1 MGETGDQ
8 NSEEMR
14 SLALTP
20 TWSVAT
26 VLTVFVVVSLIVE
39 RSIHRLSNI
48 VKWGLLCFVLWF
60 ASMLYG
66 LGVGSFKVINAESF
80 VSGSWAY
87 SHSVVYLYALLRVD
101 LKGVHM
107 VFDYCLNRYTITVV
121 EMSSDNCF
129 VLLEMGELFGNSFG
143 LVQAVPWLRKTN
155 RKPLLSAV
163 EKMKEELM
171 LLGFISLLLTA
182 TSSTI
187 SNICIPSKFYDSTF
201 APCSR
206 SEIDEETESNSSE
219 GRKLLMS
226 SLFPHA
232 FRRTLN
238 ELNNL
243 NKNTCKEGHEP
254 FVSYEG
260 LEQLHRFIFVMAV
273 THVSYSCLTMLLAV
287 VKIHS
292 WRAWEEQAHM
302 DRSDSL
308 TGELVNLLALL
319 TSVLIVPFCGFKS
332 FDGSLIEYTT
342 ICTAI
347 VSCEIWVA
355 DSIITDADVT
365 VQVTRQFFSVTEE
378 ARNMTIR
385 RQTTFVRYHA
395 SIPVARNRLI
405 IWVTCFF
412 RQFGRSVVRADYLTL
427 RNGFITNHNLTPK
440 YDFHSYMIR
449 SMEEEF
455 QRIVGVSGP
464 LWGFVVAFMLFN
476 VKGSNLYFWIAIIPV
491 TVSIFYLI
499 FIYLFVLIYV
509 LALVLLVGAKLQH
522 VIATLALENAGIT
535 GFFHG
540 TKLKPRDEL
549 FWFNKPELLLSLI
562 HFVLFQW
569 QFGYNSCFIHNH
581 ALVYVRLILGFAGQF
596 LCSYSTLPLYALVT
610 QMGTNY
616 KAALIPQ
623 RIRET
628 IHGWGKEA
636 RRKRRHGLYPDDSTI
651 HTDTSTVMSLEEDEH
666 QLIDIP
672 ETADHTVTDIEL
684 QPSNVTCPS
693 PVADETSS
701 RPLLRPSATI
711 SSSTLPL
718 SFQTEGIPRSSSMP
732 VRRE

>member
-1 MGETGDQ
+1 MEEKENQ
-8 NSEEMR
+8 NSKEMR

-26 VLTVFVVVSLIVE
+26 VLTIFVVVSLIVE
-39 RSIHRLSNI
+39 RSIHRLS
-48 VKWGLLCFVLWF
+48 
-60 ASMLYG
+60 
-66 LGVGSFKVINAESF
+66 
-80 VSGSWAY
+80 
-87 SHSVVYLYALLRVD
+87 
-101 LKGVHM
+101 
-107 VFDYCLNRYTITVV
+107 T
-121 EMSSDNCF
+121 
-129 VLLEMGELFGNSFG
+129 
-143 LVQAVPWLRKTN
+143 WLRKTN
-155 RKPLLSAV
+155 RKPLLAAV

-187 SNICIPSKFYDSTF
+187 ADICIPSKFYDSTF

-206 SEIDEETESNSSE
+206 SEIDEEIETNSSE

-226 SLFPHA
+226 SVFPHA

-238 ELNNL
+238 ELN
-243 NKNTCKEGHEP
+243 KNTCKEGYEP

-260 LEQLHRFIFVMAV
+260 LEQLHRFIFVMAI

-292 WRAWEEQAHM
+292 WRVWEDEAHV
-302 DRSDSL
+302 DRHDSL
-308 TGELVNLLALL
+308 T
-319 TSVLIVPFCGFKS
+319 
-332 FDGSLIEYTT
+332 
-342 ICTAI
+342 
-347 VSCEIWVA
+347 EI
-355 DSIITDADVT
+355 
-365 VQVTRQFFSVTEE
+365 TRNE
-378 ARNMTIR
+378 TIR

-395 SIPVARNRLI
+395 SVPLARNRLL

-412 RQFGRSVVRADYLTL
+412 RQFGHSVVRADYLIL
-427 RNGFITNHNLTPK
+427 RNGFITNHNLSPK
-440 YDFHSYMIR
+440 YDFHSYMVR

-491 TVSIFYLI
+491 T
-499 FIYLFVLIYV
+499 
-509 LALVLLVGAKLQH
+509 LVLLVGAKLQH

-535 GFFHG
+535 GFFAG

-562 HFVLFQW
+562 HFILFQNAFELASFFWFWW
-569 QFGYNSCFIHNH
+569 QFGYNSCFIRNH
-581 ALVYVRLILGFAGQF
+581 FLVYLRLTLGFAGQF

-628 IHGWGKEA
+628 IHGWGKAA
-636 RRKRRHGLYPDDSTI
+636 RRKRRHGLLDDSTI

-666 QLIDIP
+666 QLIDIC
-672 ETADHTVTDIEL
+672 ETSNQTGNDIEL
-684 QPSNVTCPS
+684 QQPNVTNPS
-693 PVADETSS
+693 PVANETSS
-701 RPLLRPSATI
+701 RAATPLLRPCATI
-711 SSSTLPL
+711 SSRTMPL
-718 SFQTEGIPRSSSMP
+718 SFETEGISRSSSMP